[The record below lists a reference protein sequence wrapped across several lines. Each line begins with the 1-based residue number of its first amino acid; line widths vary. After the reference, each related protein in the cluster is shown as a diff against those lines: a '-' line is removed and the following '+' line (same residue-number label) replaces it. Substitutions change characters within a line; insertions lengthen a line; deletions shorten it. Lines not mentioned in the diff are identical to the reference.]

1 MQIIGIEKNYYSLE
15 IKNKNL
21 LIFYIDDNNYI
32 YIKKMHYNIEEKFF
46 NNTEIINPKIE
57 YEFMPNIFI
66 TNNDYIVLNNKN
78 KINILKI

>member
-1 MQIIGIEKNYYSLE
+1 
-15 IKNKNL
+15 
-21 LIFYIDDNNYI
+21 
-32 YIKKMHYNIEEKFF
+32 MHYNIEEKCF

-57 YEFMPNIFI
+57 YESMPNIFI